1 MGDIYKMN
9 LWQIFLAGGP
19 VMWPILLCSIFA
31 LAVALEKFWHLH
43 KIDSIDTQ
51 GFLSKIL
58 DKMKRHDTKEALQIC
73 DNTKSPIAN
82 ILKAGI
88 LKYDR
93 PRPQIVEAI
102 EDASLYEIPR
112 IEKNLTTL
120 ATIAH
125 IAPLL
130 GLLGTVTGMVRCFQT
145 IQAKTTTLH
154 PVSPGDLAGGIW
166 EALLTTVAGLIVA
179 IPTFVAYNY
188 LVNRINNYILEME
201 KASTELVNFLTE

>member
-1 MGDIYKMN
+1 MDLYKMS
-9 LWQIFLAGGP
+9 LWQVFLAGGP

-31 LAVALEKFWHLH
+31 LTIILDKFWHLH
-43 KIDSIDTQ
+43 KIKIDTQ
-51 GFLSKIL
+51 EFLSNIL
-58 DKMKRHDTKEALQIC
+58 EKMKHHQIKEALQIC
-73 DNTKSPIAN
+73 DSTKSPIAH

-93 PRPQIVEAI
+93 PRIQIKEAI

-112 IEKNLTTL
+112 LEKNLTAL

-125 IAPLL
+125 ISPLL

-145 IQAKTTTLH
+145 IQAKTTTFH

-188 LVNRINNYILEME
+188 LVSRINNFILEME

>member
-1 MGDIYKMN
+1 MDLYKMN

-31 LAVALEKFWHLH
+31 LAIILEKFWHLH
-43 KIDSIDTQ
+43 KIKIDTQ
-51 GFLSKIL
+51 RFLSNIL
-58 DKMKRHDTKEALQIC
+58 DKMKRHEIKGALQIC
-73 DNTKSPIAN
+73 DSTKSPIAH

-93 PRPQIVEAI
+93 PRDQIKESI
-102 EDASLYEIPR
+102 EDASLYEIPKL
-112 IEKNLTTL
+112 EKNLSTL

-125 IAPLL
+125 ISPLL

-145 IQAKTTTLH
+145 IQAKATLLH
-154 PVSPGDLAGGIW
+154 PISPGDLAGGIW
-166 EALLTTVAGLIVA
+166 EALLTTVGGLIVA

-188 LVNRINNYILEME
+188 LVSRINNFILEME

>member
-1 MGDIYKMN
+1 MDLYKMS
-9 LWQIFLAGGP
+9 LWQVFLAGGP

-31 LAVALEKFWHLH
+31 LAIVIEKFWHLH
-43 KIDSIDTQ
+43 KIKIDTQ
-51 GFLSKIL
+51 DFLRNIL
-58 DKMKRHDTKEALQIC
+58 ENMKRHQTKEALQVC
-73 DNTKSPIAN
+73 DSTKSPIAH

-93 PRPQIVEAI
+93 TRDQIKEAI

-112 IEKNLTTL
+112 LEKNLTAL

-125 IAPLL
+125 ISPLL
-130 GLLGTVTGMVRCFQT
+130 GLLGTVTGMVRAFQV
-145 IQAKTTTLH
+145 IQAKATSFH

-166 EALLTTVAGLIVA
+166 EALITTVAGLIVA

-188 LVNRINNYILEME
+188 LVSHINSFILEME
-201 KASTELVNFLTE
+201 KAATELVNFLTE